1 MDADVIVIGAGLSG
15 LACALRLQQGGLTP
29 LVLEAADRPGGRIA
43 TDRLDGFRLDRGF
56 QVLQTWYP
64 QARQLLDQYAGL
76 LAREKFSAAEIRGIV
91 AEIARQ
97 PAQTGWINR

>member
-1 MDADVIVIGAGLSG
+1 MDADVIVIGGGLSG

-43 TDRLDGFRLDRGF
+43 TDRLAGFRLDRGF

-64 QARQLLDQYAGL
+64 QARRRLDYRALDLRAFYPGAL
-76 LAREKFSAAEIRGIV
+76 VRIDDRFHR
-91 AEIARQ
+91 
-97 PAQTGWINR
+97 